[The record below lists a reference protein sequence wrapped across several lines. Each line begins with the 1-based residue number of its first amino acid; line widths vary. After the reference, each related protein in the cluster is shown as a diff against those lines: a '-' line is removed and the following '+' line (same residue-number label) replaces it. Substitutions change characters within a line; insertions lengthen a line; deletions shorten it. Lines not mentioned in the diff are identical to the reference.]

1 MLVAFTDNGVPTMLI
16 FAVLWG
22 VSSGI
27 GAQAFYSLWASEM
40 FATPYRASAQGV
52 MFCVVR
58 SFTGLLSY
66 FFPTLLVAI
75 GLTGVGLLLIGL
87 LAVALVIGAVWA
99 PNTQG
104 KTLRQIEIERYGET
118 VDTAADHSK
127 AIA

>member
-1 MLVAFTDNGVPTMLI
+1 MLA

-22 VSSGI
+22 VSAGI

-58 SFTGLLSY
+58 SFTDLLSY
-66 FFPTLLVAI
+66 FFPTLLAVT

-87 LAVALVIGAVWA
+87 LTVALVIGAVWA
-99 PNTQG
+99 PETRG
-104 KTLRQIEIERYGET
+104 KTLQQIEVERYGRVDNPTESTET
-118 VDTAADHSK
+118 EVAAR
-127 AIA
+127 